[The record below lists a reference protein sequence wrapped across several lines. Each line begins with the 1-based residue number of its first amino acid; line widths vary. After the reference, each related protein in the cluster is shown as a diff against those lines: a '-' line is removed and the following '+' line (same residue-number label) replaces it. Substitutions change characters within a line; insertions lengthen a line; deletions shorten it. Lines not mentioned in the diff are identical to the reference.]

1 MPEPLV
7 ALDARLLTE
16 QATGDTSYW
25 RGLVSGLSQFDPGL
39 RFLLCSNAPRPDWIP
54 ERPHFRWEVVPGRG
68 RWWSLS
74 SFPRAAEAHGAAAV
88 HTQYNISPL
97 VRNGITTVHDV
108 SFFVGPEWFGLRDR
122 TVLRTMVPR
131 SVKRAARV
139 ITVSETSKSEIE
151 TYIPAAVGKVR
162 VTYNALGDNIKPM
175 PEDEA
180 RAEVKRLGIVG
191 PYVMTV
197 GTRWPRKNMAL
208 AIEAVALLPEPSPYK
223 LVVTGK
229 PGWGPEVGNARTVFP
244 GYVSDRELTAL
255 YQCAALYV
263 APSRHEG
270 FGIPLLEAWA
280 CGCPVLCSTGGALP
294 EVAGDAAE
302 VVEGWEPRAW
312 SRAIAGLLADSSK
325 LERLRERGRERLR
338 QFSWLETAKKTVE
351 VYREVTG

>member
-1 MPEPLV
+1 
-7 ALDARLLTE
+7 
-16 QATGDTSYW
+16 
-25 RGLVSGLSQFDPGL
+25 
-39 RFLLCSNAPRPDWIP
+39 
-54 ERPHFRWEVVPGRG
+54 
-68 RWWSLS
+68 
-74 SFPRAAEAHGAAAV
+74 
-88 HTQYNISPL
+88 
-97 VRNGITTVHDV
+97 
-108 SFFVGPEWFGLRDR
+108 
-122 TVLRTMVPR
+122 MVPR
-131 SVKRAARV
+131 SIKRAKRV

-151 TYIPAAVGKVR
+151 AYIPAAVGKVR

-175 PEDEA
+175 SEDEA
-180 RAEVKRLGIVG
+180 RTEVRRLGIDG
-191 PYVMTV
+191 PYLLTV

-208 AIEAVALLPEPSPYK
+208 AIEAVGLLPEPSPYK

-302 VVEGWEPRAW
+302 VVEGWESLDW
-312 SRAIAGLLADSSK
+312 SRAILGLLADSSK
-325 LERLRERGRERLR
+325 LERLRQRGRERLR
-338 QFSWLETAKKTVE
+338 QFSWVETAKKTVE